1 MPRINIEDKLMIDPR
16 FVMACIKLGDRE
28 LAMGIALNF
37 FQCAQ
42 KFYVP
47 KKSPIPNKI
56 YDQLRASELW
66 LEVGLAKRVKR
77 GTYICGSKANFAWLI
92 QCHEAASKSVESR
105 KKKAN
110 DRLTSVQPLTPTLPL
125 THAKIHPPTPLKKN
139 LKEEIRELSIQKA
152 QQAADEFFK
161 KKEPTNEL

>member
-1 MPRINIEDKLMIDPR
+1 MIDPR

-28 LAMGIALNF
+28 LTMGIALNF
-37 FQCAQ
+37 FQVAQ
-42 KFYVP
+42 KYYAP

-92 QCHEAASKSVESR
+92 QCHEAACKSVESR

-125 THAKIHPPTPLKKN
+125 ALTQIHPPTPLKKN
-139 LKEEIRELSIQKA
+139 LKEHVRELSIQKVEQEIKA
-152 QQAADEFFK
+152 LAEK
-161 KKEPTNEL
+161 KGINNEL